1 MKQGITQLS
10 SELLQLARAGK
21 WNEIGM
27 FALTPTVST
36 LLCRAMVVEKDR
48 DHMIDLIDR
57 KTQAVADC
65 HGALL
70 LALQGM
76 ARNS

>member
-1 MKQGITQLS
+1 
-10 SELLQLARAGK
+10 
-21 WNEIGM
+21 
-27 FALTPTVST
+27 
-36 LLCRAMVVEKDR
+36 MVVEKDR

-57 KTQAVADC
+57 KTQAVADS

-76 ARNS
+76 ARNR

>member
-1 MKQGITQLS
+1 MKQGIVELS
-10 SELLQLARAGK
+10 SEILQLARAGK
-21 WNEIGM
+21 WDELELFN
-27 FALTPTVST
+27 LTPTVNT

-48 DHMIDLIDR
+48 DNMIDLIDR
-57 KTQAVADC
+57 KTQAVADS

-76 ARNS
+76 ARNG

>member
-21 WNEIGM
+21 WNEIEM

-57 KTQAVADC
+57 KTQAVADS
-65 HGALL
+65 HNALL